1 MTKKTAIQLKLD
13 PNKAES
19 KFKLLGGGKTDEWNK
34 RLSDLTV
41 NALPIAHSK
50 NKDAITEAC
59 LAVSYGVMDIAP
71 ADPVEGILI
80 AQLMAANEAALAMY
94 QKGWAQPP
102 EYFQARTKYLQLA
115 DKAARTVMM
124 LTERLDHHRGRGQ
137 QQITVKHVTTNNVT
151 ADQAIIADSV
161 TTGGAARAMSRLLRS
176 WPPVPRHLCRSSTR
190 QGCLIPWG
198 WGEVPNR
205 NDHQPHAKRPR
216 RASLQSQIE
225 TNR

>member
-19 KFKLLGGGKTDEWNK
+19 KFKLLGGGKMDEWNK
-34 RLSDLTV
+34 RLSDITV

-59 LAVSYGVMDIAP
+59 LAVSYGVMDMAP

-137 QQITVKHVTTNNVT
+137 Q
-151 ADQAIIADSV
+151 
-161 TTGGAARAMSRLLRS
+161 GGFN
-176 WPPVPRHLCRSSTR
+176 RSSQHSSKR
-190 QGCLIPWG
+190 GCDAEIQAAFG
-198 WGEVPNR
+198 SVCASSFEI
-205 NDHQPHAKRPR
+205 ARPTPR
-216 RASLQSQIE
+216 GTAREL
-225 TNR
+225 